1 MDKTLHHHTWL
12 VLRPLFDTPVLI
24 LLQSARK
31 TSLDK
36 LILRPCCGCCVA
48 ISILKPGVK
57 GGRERW
63 CKVLSINR
71 HILGLGHNF
80 GMRANMGY
88 NDCKP
93 VIVASMLRGHAH
105 KQGMQL
111 LPGSNCARACAGV
124 WTSVRAGI
132 CSGVRTATRRQRW
145 LGCLCMHSYPQAY
158 RRPRHR
164 WCWCSLWHVNR

>member
-1 MDKTLHHHTWL
+1 MRLVSLLTGLPGRLIDKTLHHHTWL

-48 ISILKPGVK
+48 ISILKLGVK

-71 HILGLGHNF
+71 HILRLGHNF
-80 GMRANMGY
+80 GMRANMGGGFL
-88 NDCKP
+88 
-93 VIVASMLRGHAH
+93 VVGAH
-105 KQGMQL
+105 RARNVVLGFKHGTPLTGLDQVL
-111 LPGSNCARACAGV
+111 LL
-124 WTSVRAGI
+124 I
-132 CSGVRTATRRQRW
+132 
-145 LGCLCMHSYPQAY
+145 YD
-158 RRPRHR
+158 
-164 WCWCSLWHVNR
+164 

>member
-1 MDKTLHHHTWL
+1 MKPGLSFWERTGNALRILRGMATNGSTEIQAQPMRERLGNILKTLHHHTWL
-12 VLRPLFDTPVLI
+12 VLRPLFDTTVLI
-24 LLQSARK
+24 LLRSARK

-80 GMRANMGY
+80 GLRANMGY

-93 VIVASMLRGHAH
+93 VIVASM
-105 KQGMQL
+105 
-111 LPGSNCARACAGV
+111 
-124 WTSVRAGI
+124 
-132 CSGVRTATRRQRW
+132 
-145 LGCLCMHSYPQAY
+145 
-158 RRPRHR
+158 
-164 WCWCSLWHVNR
+164 